1 MRSFFRQEFFV
12 DALELFSNPVDLL
25 PRRGALLVI
34 HFRCRRAGQP
44 SVNAVH
50 NRGYHFQIADHLGS
64 WPGRDFLLP
73 LRFEEQRGIVQN
85 AFADRGRSPP
95 PGGVQLARFARI
107 AVLLG
112 EDRRHALAVLQA
124 LPRHRNQELHGHL
137 RRNLALPHLLLDR
150 FRQKLH
156 QRQPPRHPR
165 HAAIQPPRQ
174 LIQAVAE
181 TLLHLLEQ
189 PTHFQ
194 RGFVFGKAQRTIQQ
208 YGRRFAH
215 RPHHHFHC
223 VPPQLL
229 QRRDP
234 FVAVDDHIAVRLPFR
249 RYHHDGRLLTAVRQR
264 DQQPPLPRRV
274 AHPQVFPAPVE
285 LMKLQL
291 HRQTECKLSP
301 HWRSICPD

>member
-1 MRSFFRQEFFV
+1 MLREKFFV
-12 DALELFSNPVDLL
+12 HALELFSNPVDLL

-34 HFRCRRAGQP
+34 QLRCLRACQSSIG
-44 SVNAVH
+44 AVH
-50 NRGYHFQIADHLGS
+50 NRGYHLQIGDQFGS
-64 WPGRDFLLP
+64 RPRRDVLLP
-73 LRFEEQRGIVQN
+73 LRFEKQCGIIQN
-85 AFADRGRSPP
+85 AFADRGRSPA
-95 PGGVQLARFARI
+95 PGAIQLARFARI
-107 AVLLG
+107 AVMPG
-112 EDRRHALAVLQA
+112 EDRRHALAVLQV

-137 RRNLALPHLLLDR
+137 RRNLALAHLLLDR

-165 HAAIQPPRQ
+165 HAAIEPPRQ
-174 LIQAVAE
+174 LLQAVAE
-181 TLLHLLEQ
+181 TLLHLLKQ
-189 PTHFQ
+189 PAHFQ

-215 RPHHHFHC
+215 RPHHRFHR

-234 FVAVDDHIAVRLPFR
+234 FVAVDDHIAVRLTFR
-249 RYHHDGRLLTAVRQR
+249 RHHHDGRLLAAFRQR

-274 AHPQVFPAPVE
+274 THPQVLPTPVE

-291 HRQTECKLSP
+291 HRQAECKVSP
-301 HWRSICPD
+301 HRRSICPD